1 MHKISDHEF
10 YTVLEKLEDK
20 DLIFSKVAGLG
31 KPVLRED
38 IKTACVSFDSK
49 GKTLNWCFN
58 PTFWKNC
65 SVYKRAFII
74 AHEML
79 HILLDHGHRM
89 KGLDLKISN
98 IAADVAI
105 NEMLVR
111 TFKFD
116 RNLIE
121 AVDDY
126 CWVDTVFQ
134 PPHFNPSLVSQ
145 NESFEY
151 YYNLLMKK
159 IEELSGNSSELADGQ
174 ELVDEHEGFRSIS
187 DKEAEELANKLDESL
202 KKHDS
207 TAVKKFREKISKK
220 KDSKSVPLAGTAK
233 GAMERMMDKFKG
245 PRKPKWEKV
254 IKNWERRAKES
265 LEADVG
271 TWMKIDRR
279 YTEFYKN
286 DSVFVEGFMEEELP
300 PKKSRILVY
309 FIMDSSGSMS
319 GYAERLWAAARSLD
333 PKRFE
338 IILKCHD
345 TRVFD
350 ISIKESKLYGFGG
363 TCFDIIEEDI
373 LKEMDKRKMP
383 YPGAVFHLTDMYGN
397 RVEPMFPKRWHVF
410 YTGDGYGRNNYP
422 KGVHFHSLAD
432 YE

>member
-20 DLIFSKVAGLG
+20 DLIFSKVAGMG
-31 KPVLRED
+31 KPMLRED

-58 PTFWKNC
+58 PIFWKNC

-89 KGLDLKISN
+89 RGLDLKISN
-98 IAADVAI
+98 VAADVAI

-111 TFKFD
+111 TFGFERGLVD
-116 RNLIE
+116 G
-121 AVDDY
+121 ADDY
-126 CWVDTVFQ
+126 CWVDTVFKA
-134 PPHFNPSLVSQ
+134 PDFDPSLISK

-151 YYNLLMKK
+151 YYTLLMQK
-159 IEELSGNSSELADGQ
+159 IKESSEGASGIAEGN

-220 KDSKSVPLAGTAK
+220 SNKRTDKLAGTAK
-233 GAMERMMDKFKG
+233 GAMERMMDKFKV

-300 PKKSRILVY
+300 PKKTKLDV
-309 FIMDSSGSMS
+309 FAFLDTSGSC
-319 GYAERLWAAARSLD
+319 GPLAERFWAAIKSIDQRKFNLHLRCFDTSVYSISLKD
-333 PKRFE
+333 QR
-338 IILKCHD
+338 
-345 TRVFD
+345 
-350 ISIKESKLYGFGG
+350 LYGFGG
-363 TCFDIIEEDI
+363 TYFHILEDHI
-373 LKEMDKRKMP
+373 QQEIQSSHIK
-383 YPGAVFHLTDMYGN
+383 YPTIFCLT
-397 RVEPMFPKRWHVF
+397 
-410 YTGDGYGRNNYP
+410 DGYGTAINPEKPN
-422 KGVHFHSLAD
+422 KWHIFLTENGSTGCFANGMKVHKLSD

>member
-31 KPVLRED
+31 KPILRED

-174 ELVDEHEGFRSIS
+174 ELVDEHEGFRNIS
-187 DKEAEELANKLDESL
+187 EKEAEELANKLDESL

-245 PRKPKWEKV
+245 PRKPKWERV

-300 PKKSRILVY
+300 PKRTKLDV
-309 FIMDSSGSMS
+309 FAFLDTSGSCS
-319 GYAERLWAAARSLD
+319 SLAQ
-333 PKRFE
+333 RFWDA
-338 IILKCHD
+338 INSIDKKKFDLHLRCFDVKVYNISLKD
-345 TRVFD
+345 
-350 ISIKESKLYGFGG
+350 KKLYGFGG
-363 TCFDIIEEDI
+363 TYFHILEEHI
-373 LKEMDKRKMP
+373 QQEIKSSNIK
-383 YPGAVFHLTDMYGN
+383 YPTVFCLT
-397 RVEPMFPKRWHVF
+397 
-410 YTGDGYGRNNYP
+410 DGYGTAINPEKPSKWHIFLTENGSTGCFAQGM
-422 KGVHFHSLAD
+422 KVHKLSD